1 MCKLKIKKRDVW
13 IDMTPMSDVMVLLL
27 TFFML
32 SSNFVKNEAVKVI
45 TPQSE
50 VTAKVPT
57 SDVLDITI
65 DPTGRVLMSTDKTST
80 LQGALEEMLSAKGM
94 ELSNAQKKKFLDE
107 PQFGV
112 AMNLLKSYLDLDI
125 EKMTEQLRQGAGIPT
140 DSVNGGMSE
149 FQMWVK
155 FMKQQNKDLKLCIKA
170 DQSTPYA
177 HIKKVMHE
185 LQDMSE
191 NRYQLLTSYKK
202 AED

>member
-1 MCKLKIKKRDVW
+1 MGKLKIKKSDVW

-65 DPTGRVLMSTDKTST
+65 DPAGRVLMSTDKTST
-80 LQGALEEMLSAKGM
+80 LQGALDEMLSAKGM
-94 ELSNAQKKKFLDE
+94 ELTNAQKKKFLDD
-107 PQFGV
+107 PQFGLPMGV
-112 AMNLLKSYLDLDI
+112 LKSYLDLDV
-125 EKMTEQLRQGAGIPT
+125 EKMGEQLRAGSGIPT
-140 DSVNGGMSE
+140 DSINGGMSE

-155 FMKQQNKDLKLCIKA
+155 FLKQQNKDLKLCIKA
-170 DQSTPYA
+170 DQSTPYV

>member
-1 MCKLKIKKRDVW
+1 M
-13 IDMTPMSDVMVLLL
+13 
-27 TFFML
+27 

-107 PQFGV
+107 PQFGI
-112 AMNLLKSYLDLDI
+112 AMNLLKSYLDLDVD
-125 EKMTEQLRQGAGIPT
+125 KMADQLRQGAGIPT
-140 DSVNGGMSE
+140 DSINGSMSE

-170 DQSTPYA
+170 DQSTPYV

>member
-1 MCKLKIKKRDVW
+1 MGKLKIKKSDVW

-107 PQFGV
+107 PQFGI
-112 AMNLLKSYLDLDI
+112 AMNLLKSYLDLDVD
-125 EKMTEQLRQGAGIPT
+125 KMADQLRQGAGIPT
-140 DSVNGGMSE
+140 DSINGSMSE

-155 FMKQQNKDLKLCIKA
+155 FLKQQNKDLKLCIKA
-170 DQSTPYA
+170 DQSTPYV

>member
-1 MCKLKIKKRDVW
+1 MGKLKIKKSDVW

-65 DPTGRVLMSTDKTST
+65 DPAGRVLMSTDKTST
-80 LQGALEEMLSAKGM
+80 LQGALDEMLSAKGM
-94 ELSNAQKKKFLDE
+94 ELTNAQKKKFLDD
-107 PQFGV
+107 PQFGLP
-112 AMNLLKSYLDLDI
+112 MSLLKSYLDLDV
-125 EKMTEQLRQGAGIPT
+125 EKMGEQLRAGSGIPT
-140 DSVNGGMSE
+140 DSINGGMSE

-155 FMKQQNKDLKLCIKA
+155 FLKQQNKDLKLCIKA
-170 DQSTPYA
+170 DQSTPYV

>member
-1 MCKLKIKKRDVW
+1 MGKLKIKKSDVW

-65 DPTGRVLMSTDKTST
+65 DPQGRVLMSTDKTST
-80 LQGALEEMLSAKGM
+80 LQGALEDILAAKGM
-94 ELSNAQKKKFLDE
+94 EITGAQKKKFLDS
-107 PQFGV
+107 PQFGIG
-112 AMNLLKSYLDLDI
+112 LSKLKSFLDLDV
-125 EKMTEQLRQGAGIPT
+125 EKMQEQLRTADGIPT

-149 FQMWVK
+149 FQLWVK
-155 FMKQQNKDLKLCIKA
+155 FMKQHDKDLKLCIKA
-170 DQSTPYA
+170 DQSTPYV

>member
-1 MCKLKIKKRDVW
+1 MGKLKIKKSDDW

-107 PQFGV
+107 PQFGI
-112 AMNLLKSYLDLDI
+112 AMNLLKSYLDLDVD
-125 EKMTEQLRQGAGIPT
+125 KMADQLRQGAGIPT
-140 DSVNGGMSE
+140 DSINGSMSE

-170 DQSTPYA
+170 DQSTPYV

>member
-1 MCKLKIKKRDVW
+1 MGKLKIKKSDVW

-65 DPTGRVLMSTDKTST
+65 DPAGRVLMSTDKTST
-80 LQGALEEMLSAKGM
+80 LQGALDEMLSAKGM
-94 ELSNAQKKKFLDE
+94 ELTNAQKKKFLDD
-107 PQFGV
+107 PQFGLPMSV
-112 AMNLLKSYLDLDI
+112 LKSYLDLDV
-125 EKMTEQLRQGAGIPT
+125 EKMGEQLRAGSGIPT
-140 DSVNGGMSE
+140 DSINGGMSE

-155 FMKQQNKDLKLCIKA
+155 FLKQQNKDLKLCIKA
-170 DQSTPYA
+170 DQSTPYV

>member
-1 MCKLKIKKRDVW
+1 MGKLKIKKSDVW

-65 DPTGRVLMSTDKTST
+65 DPAGRVLMSTDKTST
-80 LQGALEEMLSAKGM
+80 LQGALDEMLSAKGM
-94 ELSNAQKKKFLDE
+94 ELTNAQKKKFLDD
-107 PQFGV
+107 PQFGLP
-112 AMNLLKSYLDLDI
+112 MSLLKSYLDLDV
-125 EKMTEQLRQGAGIPT
+125 EKMGEQLRAGSGIPT
-140 DSVNGGMSE
+140 DSINGGMSE

-155 FMKQQNKDLKLCIKA
+155 FLKKQNKDLKLCIKA
-170 DQSTPYA
+170 DQSTPYV

>member
-1 MCKLKIKKRDVW
+1 MGKLKIKKSYVW

-65 DPTGRVLMSTDKTST
+65 DPAGRVLMSTDKTST
-80 LQGALEEMLSAKGM
+80 LQGALDEMLSAKGM
-94 ELSNAQKKKFLDE
+94 ELTNAQKKKFLDD
-107 PQFGV
+107 PQFGLP
-112 AMNLLKSYLDLDI
+112 MSLLKSYLDLDV
-125 EKMTEQLRQGAGIPT
+125 EKMGEQLRAGSGIPT
-140 DSVNGGMSE
+140 DSINGGMSE

-155 FMKQQNKDLKLCIKA
+155 FLKQQNKDLKLCIKA
-170 DQSTPYA
+170 DQSTPYV

>member
-1 MCKLKIKKRDVW
+1 MGKLKIKKSDVW
-13 IDMTPMSDVMVLLL
+13 IEMTPMSDVMVLLL

-65 DPTGRVLMSTDKTST
+65 DPAGRVLMSTDKTST
-80 LQGALEEMLSAKGM
+80 LQGALDEMLSAKGM
-94 ELSNAQKKKFLDE
+94 ELTNAQKKKFLDD
-107 PQFGV
+107 PQFGLP
-112 AMNLLKSYLDLDI
+112 MSLLKSYLDLDV
-125 EKMTEQLRQGAGIPT
+125 EKMGEQLRAGSGIPT
-140 DSVNGGMSE
+140 DSINGGMSE

-155 FMKQQNKDLKLCIKA
+155 FLKQQNKDLKLCIKA
-170 DQSTPYA
+170 DQSTPYV